1 MPLYIVNTK
10 AGSLPAD
17 AKPKIADD
25 VTRIHCDVTDAPPK
39 FVHVF
44 FFEDGPTPPLGDKSA
59 IVYGQIRAGR
69 TDEQKSSIADAIRQS
84 IEAHAGISRDDA
96 MAVIVDTPASWVMEG
111 GEIMP
116 EPGEE
121 AAWLAAQEAKHGAG
135 SGTT

>member
-1 MPLYIVNTK
+1 MPLYICSSAAGAIEASEK
-10 AGSLPAD
+10 ARIAAD
-17 AKPKIADD
+17 I
-25 VTRIHCDVTDAPPK
+25 TRIHCEVTDAPAK
-39 FVHVF
+39 FVHAVF
-44 FFEDGPTPPLGDKSA
+44 FEEEPRFPLNGA
-59 IVYGQIRAGR
+59 TACVYGSIRAGR

-135 SGTT
+135 SATT